1 MLKTSPDH
9 NPNYLAKI
17 HQIQNLRP
25 HPNADRL
32 QMTVID
38 GNSVIVGINA
48 QIGDWGVYFP
58 VEAQVDAGF
67 LSTNN
72 QFDSKDLNADKETK
86 GFFGKNGRVR
96 AVALRSAKSEG
107 FWCPV
112 EFFTNWQPNLN
123 ITLEHGTY
131 FDTVNDTLL
140 VKKYVIPSP
149 ASRTQAQPKSGK
161 QKKRESKL
169 IENQFRFHV
178 DTLQFG
184 RNAHQIRNANNVII
198 TQKLH
203 GTSAVFANVMCKRKL
218 SWKDKFAK
226 WFGAAVTT
234 TQYDYLYSSRQ
245 VIKNDKEPAGAG
257 WYKVDIWG
265 KAFNEIKWT
274 LEEGITIYAEIVGYV
289 EGTRCIQ
296 KGYDYGCKVGEFDI
310 YVYRITQTSPVGHV
324 YEFTWEQVE
333 AYCEKYSLKPVPL
346 LFKGSL
352 ADFKVVH
359 FPYGDLNDED
369 GLTEALREQ
378 YCEKMLPNGKP
389 DEGVC
394 LRLERGASVETYK
407 LKSFKFLEHESK
419 QLDTGEVDIESAEST
434 TPSE

>member
-1 MLKTSPDH
+1 MLNTSKDH

-32 QMTVID
+32 QITVID
-38 GNSVIVGINA
+38 GNSVIVGIHQ

-58 VEAQVDAGF
+58 VESQIDAEF
-67 LSTNN
+67 LSVNN
-72 QFDSKDLNADKETK
+72 QFDSKDLNKNKEIK

-112 EFFTNWQPNLN
+112 EFLTNWQPNLN
-123 ITLEHGTY
+123 LTLEHDTY

-140 VKKYVIPSP
+140 VKKYIIPPNP
-149 ASRTQAQPKSGK
+149 ARTRAEAKTGK

-184 RNAHQIRNANNVII
+184 RNAHRIKDASHVII

-203 GTSAVFANVMCKRKL
+203 GTGAVFANVLCKRKL
-218 SWKDKFAK
+218 TWKDKLAK
-226 WFGAAVTT
+226 KLGVQVVESA
-234 TQYDYLYSSRQ
+234 YDYLYSSRQ

-274 LEEGITIYAEIVGYV
+274 LEEGITIYAEIVGYI
-289 EGTRCIQ
+289 GDTQYIQ
-296 KGYDYGCKVGEFDI
+296 KGYDYGCKVGQHDT

-324 YEFTWEQVE
+324 YEFTWEQIE
-333 AYCEKYSLKPVPL
+333 AYCEKYGLKTVPL

-359 FPYGDLNDED
+359 FPYGNLDDSE
-369 GLTEALREQ
+369 GLTEALRER
-378 YCEKMLPNGKP
+378 YCEKMLPNNIP

-394 LRLERGASVETYK
+394 LRLEKGAVVDTYK
-407 LKSFKFLEHESK
+407 LKSFKFLERESK
-419 QLDTGEVDIESAEST
+419 QLDTGEVDIESQEAN
-434 TPSE
+434 PL